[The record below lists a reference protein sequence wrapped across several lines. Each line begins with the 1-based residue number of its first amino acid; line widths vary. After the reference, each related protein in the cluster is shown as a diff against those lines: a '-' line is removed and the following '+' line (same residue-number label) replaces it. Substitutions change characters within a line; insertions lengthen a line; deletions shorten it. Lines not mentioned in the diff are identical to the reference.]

1 MVLVK
6 LKRRGLFVLVMFLV
20 LIVQSCSFEYDRFVD
35 EADSPQNAMTRSN
48 GIEYD
53 VVLQSREFEEYDSNY
68 ANLIGIVNEI
78 ISRMS
83 KEEKM
88 VLSKLGKL
96 YLSDSKRYET
106 LFEYE
111 VANILGSDSIKTK
124 EAFSSVLEAKKRLIE
139 NKKINEK
146 IKGNENL
153 ISAELQ
159 INRNLNSLFMRNSAV
174 MLKNRT
180 ENNLDKLREC
190 KSMCKESYDNATDKI
205 DAAYL
210 CGTAINLALC
220 LGSLGISAPGG
231 VINQI
236 GLTIILQI
244 EREEALE
251 NYDLCIRGCELS
263 WKK

>member
-88 VLSKLGKL
+88 ELSKLGKL

-124 EAFSSVLEAKKRLIE
+124 EAFSSVLEA
-139 NKKINEK
+139 EK

>member
-53 VVLQSREFEEYDSNY
+53 VVLQSREFEE
-68 ANLIGIVNEI
+68 
-78 ISRMS
+78 
-83 KEEKM
+83 
-88 VLSKLGKL
+88 